1 MTTRQKLA
9 LGTTTLLT
17 LTIAS
22 AAMAL
27 FTDTAVVP
35 ENQVA
40 AATLDISTQP
50 ASAAVTAADM
60 VPGDSVVETLTVSND
75 GSVELR
81 YSMSTTVTGDT
92 MLADQLQLTIKGGL
106 TNCTEA
112 SMTDSASGTL
122 IYQGSLAMASF
133 GDATAGE
140 QTGDR
145 VLSPA
150 GDEALCLRLLMPLD
164 TSNEYQGKT
173 TTATFNFS
181 AEQTQNNT

>member
-9 LGTTTLLT
+9 LGTATLLT

-50 ASAAVTAADM
+50 AAAVTAAHM

-81 YSMSTTVTGDT
+81 YSMSTTITGDT

-112 SMTDSASGTL
+112 AMTDGASGTV
-122 IYQGSLAMASF
+122 IYQGSLSMAGF
-133 GDATAGE
+133 GDATAGQ

-181 AEQTQNNT
+181 AEQTANNA